1 VFAESF
7 ETRNLRRASG
17 NGVPARSPARILRS
31 LIHRTRRSC
40 STNYSRFAKRTG
52 FIFRSANQR
61 QLDGGRKMAFT
72 VVGVIRDLERRLIG
86 PLQYLRFDPLGTF
99 ASLSLRE

>member
-1 VFAESF
+1 
-7 ETRNLRRASG
+7 
-17 NGVPARSPARILRS
+17 
-31 LIHRTRRSC
+31 
-40 STNYSRFAKRTG
+40 
-52 FIFRSANQR
+52 
-61 QLDGGRKMAFT
+61 MAFT